1 LAAGLTQRVEHVSF
15 DAKQSELK
23 DLKQTGR
30 PGADHEHFGS
40 YRGVAGVVQS
50 VFTGLEN
57 KGARF

>member
-1 LAAGLTQRVEHVSF
+1 VSF